1 MLTIDKLLEDEKD
14 IAINF
19 LKKIFDNKNNLQLS
33 EIKKGLDLDF
43 IEKHINNIRLN
54 DIFENDLQE
63 NINKLDIN
71 NNKYDIKK
79 ESKRKFYK
87 IDIEAFNR
95 LALEIVPENEEG
107 IELKRIVEYINQS
120 MGTEYSNLYIYT
132 RLRKLRKQGIIN
144 SYIVKSKGYWFRI
157 KK

>member
-1 MLTIDKLLEDEKD
+1 MLEDEKD

-54 DIFENDLQE
+54 DIFENNLQE
-63 NINKLDIN
+63 KISKLNIT

-87 IDIEAFNR
+87 IDIETFNI
-95 LALEIVPENEEG
+95 LVLEIIPENEEG
-107 IELKRIVEYINQS
+107 IELKRIVEYVNQS
-120 MGTEYSNLYIYT
+120 MGTEYSKLFIYT
-132 RLRKLRKQGIIN
+132 KLKKLRKQGIIN
-144 SYIVKSKGYWFRI
+144 SYVVKNKGYWFRI

>member
-43 IEKHINNIRLN
+43 IEKHINNKRLN